1 MSGVGSSSVAWT
13 IILGWLH
20 HVSWLGLGLLGP
32 VVGGLIATSLGYAAM
47 FRIAPVSVLVAL
59 IILFL
64 SHPCLKHLTVALILA
79 EDDEQQHVS
88 HGRHR

>member
-1 MSGVGSSSVAWT
+1 MNVVPRERRGAGSST
-13 IILGWLH
+13 LYLG
-20 HVSWLGLGLLGP
+20 SDLGQLLGP